1 MPGEAQFLRGQLF
14 QKPTLPKADL
24 TGQTIIVTG
33 ANTGLGLDASKH
45 LVRLNVSYLILACRS
60 LSKGEAA
67 KEQILTSVRK
77 SNTKIEVWPLDLCS
91 YASVLDFATRCN
103 TLSRLDGRDRERRR
117 LIYRVQPCRRQ

>member
-1 MPGEAQFLRGQLF
+1 MRVSGP
-14 QKPTLPKADL
+14 
-24 TGQTIIVTG
+24 
-33 ANTGLGLDASKH
+33 DASKH

-67 KEQILTSVRK
+67 KEQILASARK

-103 TLSRLDGRDRERRR
+103 TLSRLDAVIENAGVSYAEYSLAEDNETTVTVNVVSTF
-117 LIYRVQPCRRQ
+117 LLALLLLP